1 MKNEEWR
8 MKREGRM
15 KDEESAPSLIVNCKL
30 WIVHCKFLRTA
41 MRYLRISGEYPFI
54 NEKLI
59 AENLTLLLRKI
70 ILEYLLT
77 LTAQLKLWGKR
88 EEGRGKREES
98 LRSLIVNWKLW
109 IVNYKWHKRNKT

>member
-1 MKNEEWR
+1 
-8 MKREGRM
+8 
-15 KDEESAPSLIVNCKL
+15 
-30 WIVHCKFLRTA
+30 

-77 LTAQLKLWGKR
+77 LTAQLKL
-88 EEGRGKREES
+88 
-98 LRSLIVNWKLW
+98 
-109 IVNYKWHKRNKT
+109 